1 MDEDREYVRLVD
13 ELMQAIGESVES
25 ESDDQV
31 GERPS
36 RPS

>member
-13 ELMQAIGESVES
+13 ELMQAIGESAES
-25 ESDDQV
+25 ESEDQV
-31 GERPS
+31 GEPSS